1 MGFTTKA
8 QFTVGD
14 AFNYTNKLKKKKKVW
29 DVCDT
34 TGSGSNHYLNQ
45 TLCT

>member
-8 QFTVGD
+8 QFAVGD
-14 AFNYTNKLKKKKKVW
+14 TFNYTNKLKKKTW

-34 TGSGSNHYLNQ
+34 TGSGSDHYLIQ
-45 TLCT
+45 TLCK